1 MWSCLSGLLF
11 RPATVT
17 RGLYFELIMASRRG
31 LLRRI
36 AVGSLLRTNF
46 VNEIGPSSRAR
57 ALLMAATCSLR
68 SQVLHQEK
76 LFLFTDDWN
85 EAVGRVEWGMFRRK
99 QGLKE
104 AIQGL
109 FQAVLKIF
117 SLEGLSPRGVNRS
130 FHSGLRPSFQSD
142 LHRRY
147 FRYAQIPHNIF
158 ISLKAWS

>member
-1 MWSCLSGLLF
+1 MMWSCLSGLLH
-11 RPATVT
+11 
-17 RGLYFELIMASRRG
+17 SRRG

-85 EAVGRVEWGMFRRK
+85 DEAKPRSGMRN
-99 QGLKE
+99 
-104 AIQGL
+104 
-109 FQAVLKIF
+109 V
-117 SLEGLSPRGVNRS
+117 S
-130 FHSGLRPSFQSD
+130 
-142 LHRRY
+142 
-147 FRYAQIPHNIF
+147 
-158 ISLKAWS
+158 